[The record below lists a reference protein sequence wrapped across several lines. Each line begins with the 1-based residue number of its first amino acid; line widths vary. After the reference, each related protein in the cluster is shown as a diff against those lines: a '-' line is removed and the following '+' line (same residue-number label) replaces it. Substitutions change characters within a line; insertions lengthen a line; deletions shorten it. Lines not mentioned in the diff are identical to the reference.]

1 MKSFIYIMGIALL
14 AVFCSCEKQGEQ
26 DQGTEQGKEQGQGE
40 KSEPESPEDDDLI
53 VTPGIREQLRVN
65 YANDDPRQYL
75 VVFTTGLSRK
85 CPVYLW
91 AHTNSWDPVNHPQ
104 LAEQVST
111 DILDPL
117 LKRGIA
123 VVSWESV
130 NQVETNTHIKTCEA
144 DMKLVYAWMKEHADE
159 YLLNL
164 DSLYVGGGSRG
175 SIVSWRFIHENP
187 ELVKGGWF
195 AEALPYPAGTSP
207 DIILP
212 ITNAS
217 PYVRLTYKYNQST
230 HPAEEIHHPKYGWK
244 VYRKYQELG
253 IENKIEVLE
262 DMGDAY
268 YNGLWK
274 FIRNPKLKPSSK
286 DNN

>member
-1 MKSFIYIMGIALL
+1 MKMKNFIYIMEIALL
-14 AVFCSCEKQGEQ
+14 AVFCSCEKMGDPKQE
-26 DQGTEQGKEQGQGE
+26 E
-40 KSEPESPEDDDLI
+40 KPNLELSENDSLI

-75 VVFTTGLSRK
+75 VIFTTGLSRK

-104 LAEQVST
+104 LAEDVST
-111 DILDPL
+111 DILEPL
-117 LKRGIA
+117 LKQGIA

-130 NQVETNTHIKTCEA
+130 NQIETNAHIKTCEA
-144 DMKLVYAWMKEHADE
+144 DMKLVYAWMKEHANE

-187 ELVKGGWF
+187 KLLKGAWF

-207 DIILP
+207 EIITS
-212 ITNAS
+212 ITEAS
-217 PYVRLTYKYNQST
+217 PYVRLTYKYNRST
-230 HPAEEIHHPKYGWK
+230 HPTEEIHNPKYGWK
-244 VYRKYQELG
+244 VYNKYKELG

-274 FIRNPKLKPSSK
+274 FIRNPEIKPSSK

>member
-1 MKSFIYIMGIALL
+1 MKMKSVIYLIGIALL
-14 AVFCSCEKQGEQ
+14 PVFCSCEKQDQEQ
-26 DQGTEQGKEQGQGE
+26 EQGQEQGKGQ
-40 KSEPESPEDDDLI
+40 EPEPEEDNLA

-65 YANDDPRQYL
+65 YANNNPRQYL

-104 LAEQVST
+104 LAEQVSA

-117 LKRGIA
+117 LKQGIA

-130 NQVETNTHIKTCEA
+130 NQVETNTDIKTCEA
-144 DMKLVYAWMKEHADE
+144 DMKLVYAWMQKHADE

-187 ELVKGGWF
+187 QLVKGAWF
-195 AEALPYPAGTSP
+195 AEALPYPAGTSSE
-207 DIILP
+207 IITP

-230 HPAEEIHHPKYGWK
+230 HPAEEIHNPKYGWK
-244 VYRKYQELG
+244 VYNKYKDLG

-274 FIRNPKLKPSSK
+274 FIRNPKQKPSLR
-286 DNN
+286 DNK